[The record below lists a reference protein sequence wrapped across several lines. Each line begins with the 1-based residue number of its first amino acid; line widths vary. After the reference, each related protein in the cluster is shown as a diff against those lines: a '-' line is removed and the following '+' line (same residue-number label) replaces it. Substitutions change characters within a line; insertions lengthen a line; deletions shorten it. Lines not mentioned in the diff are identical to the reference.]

1 MHAAFH
7 DPMILFTHSIQIL
20 TVSKETPLGEG
31 ALVLEGV
38 ERQGG
43 RRMRVDGDHTG
54 GAHM

>member
-7 DPMILFTHSIQIL
+7 EPMILFNHSIQIL

-43 RRMRVDGDHTG
+43 RRMRVDGDHPG
-54 GAHM
+54 GARM